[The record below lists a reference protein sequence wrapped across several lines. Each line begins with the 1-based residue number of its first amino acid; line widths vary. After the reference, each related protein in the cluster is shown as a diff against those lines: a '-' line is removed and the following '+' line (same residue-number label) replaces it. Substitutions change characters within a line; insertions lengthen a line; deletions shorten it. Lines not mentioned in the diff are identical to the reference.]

1 MTAPSGIQP
10 GFDPQHFQPAAHSAE
25 KKHNPWVFGIVG
37 LVAGVLIG
45 LVAGFSSA
53 TPTVL
58 DASANAATDAIPSA
72 VETCQVVDSK
82 GITVMDGG
90 GSIELQTSGK
100 SSWGTGAPFS
110 DVTCVLDELGSP
122 ASIQAR
128 METTRALDG
137 RQTGSW
143 SGFTVSWGYH
153 PDDGLNVIVETQEQ
167 P

>member
-1 MTAPSGIQP
+1 MTAPSGIPP
-10 GFDPQHFQPAAHSAE
+10 GIEPPYFQSIAHSAE
-25 KKHNPWVFGIVG
+25 KKHNPWVFGILG
-37 LVAGVLIG
+37 LVAGVVIG
-45 LVAGFSSA
+45 LVAGFSYASP
-53 TPTVL
+53 TPL
-58 DASANAATDAIPSA
+58 DAASNTSSDAILAS
-72 VETCQVVDSK
+72 VETCQVVDGK

-90 GSIELQTSGK
+90 KSIELQTSGK
-100 SSWGTGAPFS
+100 NTWGTAAPFS

-153 PDDGLNVIVETQEQ
+153 PDNGLNVIVETQEQ